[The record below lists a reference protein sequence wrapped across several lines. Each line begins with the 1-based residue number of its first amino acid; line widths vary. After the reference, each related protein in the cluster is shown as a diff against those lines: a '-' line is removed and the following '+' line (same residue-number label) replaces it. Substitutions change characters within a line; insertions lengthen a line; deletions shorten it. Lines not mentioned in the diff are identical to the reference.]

1 MSIGL
6 APELLVFGGVCS
18 GLWVALWRFTVPELR
33 RALQRSEL
41 ANLPRLS
48 KSLVCASILRDI
60 AFSAVAAVAIILAAV
75 AALNAYVAQVRDT
88 EGELVSLIEIR
99 HIIEAVVS
107 QFQGVSVT
115 LWLTALLILGLIWI
129 AVSRSWSVKSWG

>member
-1 MSIGL
+1 
-6 APELLVFGGVCS
+6 
-18 GLWVALWRFTVPELR
+18 
-33 RALQRSEL
+33 
-41 ANLPRLS
+41 
-48 KSLVCASILRDI
+48 
-60 AFSAVAAVAIILAAV
+60 VAAVAIILAAV